1 MLRHLLSGTLVLLAA
16 LPASAQER
24 AVVDVSPPTRLA
36 VTVYRRGAEAVARA
50 IGTLTRRTH
59 VTTLEDPSGPVAGP
73 SDAAAG
79 LASVV
84 P

>member
-1 MLRHLLSGTLVLLAA
+1 MDIQVARYRKPGGFETRFWSVT
-16 LPASAQER
+16 
-24 AVVDVSPPTRLA
+24 VDGELLA

-50 IGTLTRRTH
+50 IDTLTRRTH
-59 VTTLEDPSGPVAGP
+59 VTTLEDPSEPVAGP